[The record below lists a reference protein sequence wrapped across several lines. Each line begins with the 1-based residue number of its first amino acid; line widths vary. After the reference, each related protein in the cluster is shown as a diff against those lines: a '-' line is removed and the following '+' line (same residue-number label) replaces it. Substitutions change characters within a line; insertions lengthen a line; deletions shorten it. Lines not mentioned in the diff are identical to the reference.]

1 MFGGLSMI
9 KNVIKNIAVLTM
21 VVGLFTGCAAD
32 ASEKVVYEGKP
43 VTVSK
48 VEELKRP
55 VELKYKGTV
64 VPKSQVKYAFKS
76 GGKLKGLNVEA
87 GSSVKKGDVLA
98 TLDSI
103 DLEIQLNKA
112 NSALKASNGDVIKA
126 KEAYEYD
133 KKQYNNLSELFDSG
147 SISKDQLDQMKLKLE
162 VSTSTYKQA
171 KEAYEI
177 SQSNYSLQKRL
188 VDDAVIVAKSD
199 GVVLS
204 TQYEEGE
211 LVPQGYPV
219 VVMRTN
225 SKVIQVGLSQ
235 DDIDRVTMDSTVRI
249 EYGEN
254 GISGKIVELNDVPD
268 MATRTYLTKIESS
281 DSDIRI
287 GKILDVSINVGEETG
302 IWVPIDS
309 ILSKGEQFVYVVD
322 NDRAFKKIVTI
333 EDLSSFEAKVE
344 GLAKGEQVVTMG
356 MKKLNDG
363 AKVQVVE
370 DKTEVK

>member
-1 MFGGLSMI
+1 
-9 KNVIKNIAVLTM
+9 
-21 VVGLFTGCAAD
+21 
-32 ASEKVVYEGKP
+32 
-43 VTVSK
+43 
-48 VEELKRP
+48 
-55 VELKYKGTV
+55 
-64 VPKSQVKYAFKS
+64 
-76 GGKLKGLNVEA
+76 
-87 GSSVKKGDVLA
+87 
-98 TLDSI
+98 
-103 DLEIQLNKA
+103 
-112 NSALKASNGDVIKA
+112 
-126 KEAYEYD
+126 
-133 KKQYNNLSELFDSG
+133 
-147 SISKDQLDQMKLKLE
+147 
-162 VSTSTYKQA
+162 
-171 KEAYEI
+171 
-177 SQSNYSLQKRL
+177 
-188 VDDAVIVAKSD
+188 
-199 GVVLS
+199 
-204 TQYEEGE
+204 
-211 LVPQGYPV
+211 
-219 VVMRTN
+219 MRTN